1 MKPIHIA
8 LITESENATRLTSVI
23 PASELMI
30 TGQFNH
36 PQQVED
42 TANIHDIIV
51 IDSEATSGSVLS
63 TIKKL
68 VSTVSHAKII
78 VICKNPEVQQVRKLI
93 QAGVT
98 GVILQDELSNRFT
111 YIARTV
117 YAGQIAI
124 SPTILKQLLAS

>member
-8 LITESENATRLTSVI
+8 LITESENDTRLTSI
-23 PASELMI
+23 ISPSELMI

-36 PQQVED
+36 PQQIED
-42 TANIHDIIV
+42 NANIHDIIV
-51 IDSEATSGSVLS
+51 IDSETVRESVLS

-68 VSTVSHAKII
+68 VSKVSHAKII
-78 VICKNPEVQQVRKLI
+78 VICKNPEVQQVRTLI

-124 SPTILKQLLAS
+124 SPTILKKLLVS